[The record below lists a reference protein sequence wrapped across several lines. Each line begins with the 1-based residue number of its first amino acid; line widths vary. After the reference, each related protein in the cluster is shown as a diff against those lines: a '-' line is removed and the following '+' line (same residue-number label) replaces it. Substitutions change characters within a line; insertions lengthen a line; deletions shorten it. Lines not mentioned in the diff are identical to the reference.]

1 MATTVRSR
9 IRCNRRAFRVR
20 RRIARVRQSRR
31 SRVHNRDVNRLGVI
45 TTAVQHLD
53 HRIEIAGGRC
63 CAGDN
68 AGQGVKSQTC
78 RKRIGE
84 NRVTQVR
91 MAATVRSR
99 VRCNRHTLCV
109 CRGVA
114 RVRQSRRGRV
124 VYCDVNRFGVISTRV
139 QHLDHRIEVANRCRR
154 TGDDTGQ
161 SIQSQARR
169 QCIGKHRVTQ
179 VRMAATVRSRVRCN
193 RHTLCVCRG
202 VARVRQS
209 CRGRVVHRDGHVRAV
224 RTTRVTHFDHHI
236 KAA

>member
-114 RVRQSRRGRV
+114 RVRQS
-124 VYCDVNRFGVISTRV
+124 
-139 QHLDHRIEVANRCRR
+139 
-154 TGDDTGQ
+154 
-161 SIQSQARR
+161 
-169 QCIGKHRVTQ
+169 
-179 VRMAATVRSRVRCN
+179 
-193 RHTLCVCRG
+193 
-202 VARVRQS
+202 